1 MSTWYEV
8 VGVDRARFEKKAKR
22 RLRKYLKRF
31 AKVSSKVMGVYD
43 ELLSWGNE
51 YEGVL
56 SLLFDADLKVAGAVA
71 LLDKAVQ
78 KLGGVHE

>member
-1 MSTWYEV
+1 
-8 VGVDRARFEKKAKR
+8 VDRVRFERKAKR

-31 AKVSSKVMGVYD
+31 AKVSSRVMKVHD

-51 YEGVL
+51 YEDVL
-56 SLLFDADLKVAGAVA
+56 SLLFEADLKVADAVT
-71 LLDKAVQ
+71 LLDKVVQ